1 MTGPLRALRE
11 LGVSFATSPVLVLCH
26 HAVRRR
32 DRFHAQM
39 SSLLERGYAV
49 LTMKEFTAWLRRGQ
63 PIRSPAVVLTFETAP
78 EESNVT
84 VALPKP
90 SCNPSHTRT
99 CSNVKLTVGHDNTVT
114 MPSLVLSGVTER
126 PSGGFSAKRIAFDG
140 GSAHATEGESKWTT
154 GLLEDVIGQEVTAFC
169 YPDGLRNPRVAA
181 AVQGAGFEVAFTID
195 LGGVRA
201 GDDSYQLRR
210 VAILGEPD
218 RRSFACFM
226 KGTRGV
232 AGAILIG
239 WKIRERFLE

>member
-63 PIRSPAVVLTFETAP
+63 PIRSPAVVLTFDGGYR
-78 EESNVT
+78 SQLDN
-84 VALPKP
+84 ALPTLEALKLP
-90 SCNPSHTRT
+90 ATFFPVSAALDDAEFGRHGLAALAAAGHTIGCHT
-99 CSNVKLTVGHDNTVT
+99 HTHPDLTRQSPQGLAQEIVG
-114 MPSLVLSGVTER
+114 S
-126 PSGGFSAKRIAFDG
+126 KR
-140 GSAHATEGESKWTT
+140 
-154 GLLEDVIGQEVTAFC
+154 LLEDVIGQAVTVFC

-201 GDDSYQLRR
+201 GDDPYQLRR
-210 VAILGEPD
+210 AAILGEPD
-218 RRSFACFM
+218 RRSFAGFM